1 MIYYCLQAVVEV
13 WYLPHLPLP
22 QHLDQ
27 QVSHV
32 CLDCYS
38 SYLLSSPETTAGY
51 SNKHGNNSKKISKR
65 AVGDGTWE
73 KAWASLSL
81 FTLPIVLR
89 ALSFFPLPGPHPP
102 DDTTNR
108 QRREAN
114 INNLILFFWY
124 TLFFYKNI
132 FHKNIEVEICEILRI
147 F

>member
-1 MIYYCLQAVVEV
+1 MEV

-73 KAWASLSL
+73 KAGASAFLSLPFPSSSGHFHFSLSPVPI
-81 FTLPIVLR
+81 LPMTQQTDKGER
-89 ALSFFPLPGPHPP
+89 
-102 DDTTNR
+102 
-108 QRREAN
+108 
-114 INNLILFFWY
+114 
-124 TLFFYKNI
+124 
-132 FHKNIEVEICEILRI
+132 
-147 F
+147 